1 MKTFLL
7 AGVVALVVLLAFPVA
22 VSAGNNTAVT
32 VSGTINLYIDVSVS
46 PSSTNFFTMSAFNT
60 SYNNTAIVKTNTSS
74 DSWHVDASNAR
85 VAQKGF
91 MNRTLASN
99 LTNPFQLGKDNVTFS
114 PLTAD
119 YVNFMSNATSAGSFT
134 QTVYQKQA
142 IGVADPDGIYNIIV
156 TFIGI
161 AS

>member
-7 AGVVALVVLLAFPVA
+7 AGLVALVVLLAFPMA
-22 VSAGNNTAVT
+22 VSAANNTAVT
-32 VSGTINLYIDVSVS
+32 VSGTINLYMDMSVS
-46 PSSTNFFTMSAFNT
+46 PGSTQFFTMSAFNT
-60 SYNNTAIVKTNTSS
+60 SYNNTAVIRVNTSS

-99 LTNPFQLGKDNVTFS
+99 LTNPFQLSKDNTTFTS
-114 PLTAD
+114 LTGD
-119 YVNFMSNATSAGSFT
+119 YLNFMVNTLAGSFN
-134 QTVYQKQA
+134 QTVYQRQA

-156 TFIGI
+156 TINGF